1 MSKIKYQTL
10 VSKVKKS
17 DSNVQN
23 QNLNTRVKNKK

>member
-17 DSNVQN
+17 DSKKKNR
-23 QNLNTRVKNKK
+23 NLNTGIKNQK